1 MLDARPPLTHY
12 YSYYSYYYYYYYD
25 DDDDDNDDDDNDYG
39 AECRLEIRYIF
50 QIIAKPQSRIYIY
63 IFDIYVCIYMHM
75 HRPKKA
81 IELYCHGP

>member
-12 YSYYSYYYYYYYD
+12 YSYYSSYNYYYD